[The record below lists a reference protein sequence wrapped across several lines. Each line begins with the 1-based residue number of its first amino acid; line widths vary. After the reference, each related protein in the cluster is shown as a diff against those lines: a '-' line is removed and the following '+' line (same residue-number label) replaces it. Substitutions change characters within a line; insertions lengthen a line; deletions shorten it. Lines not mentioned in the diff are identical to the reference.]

1 LERGIAWWAICVALS
16 LLGICPISIS
26 GRLPLLRA
34 VVGFTLGLAIFRFA
48 GYLDR
53 LSAVAQDVLVVVV
66 LVGIVAAAAFN
77 PYD

>member
-1 LERGIAWWAICVALS
+1 MGNLCRGVVAWHL
-16 LLGICPISIS
+16 PDQHQRQ
-26 GRLPLLRA
+26 RLPLLRA
-34 VVGFTLGLAIFRFA
+34 MVGFTLGLAIFRFA
-48 GYLDR
+48 GYLDG

>member
-1 LERGIAWWAICVALS
+1 M
-16 LLGICPISIS
+16 
-26 GRLPLLRA
+26 
-34 VVGFTLGLAIFRFA
+34 VGFTLGLAIFRFA

>member
-1 LERGIAWWAICVALS
+1 M
-16 LLGICPISIS
+16 
-26 GRLPLLRA
+26 
-34 VVGFTLGLAIFRFA
+34 VGFTLGLAIFRFA
-48 GYLDR
+48 GYLDG